1 MSSELF
7 YERDDLGI
15 VITRFMNE
23 KGDTG
28 GCDLQLSAKP
38 QVSGVSIW

>member
-7 YERDDLGI
+7 HEMDDLGI
-15 VITRFMNE
+15 VITHFMNE
-23 KGDTG
+23 REDTG